1 LKQRPQV
8 NADRGT
14 ATGNRAA
21 KTADVREKDS
31 RAMDVA
37 QNIAI
42 LLVAATSFWAFIG
55 LRKRIEFLEHEVRW
69 LRSEL
74 NDIKLVDSDT

>member
-1 LKQRPQV
+1 
-8 NADRGT
+8 
-14 ATGNRAA
+14 
-21 KTADVREKDS
+21 
-31 RAMDVA
+31 MDVV

-42 LLVAATSFWAFIG
+42 LVVGATSFWAFIA

-74 NDIKLVDSDT
+74 NDIKLVDSDRQSR